1 MTEPMIASVDFS
13 REQKHPNITPKDAAT
28 LILIDRTAAP
38 WKVLFG
44 RRNANAVFMP
54 GALVF
59 PGGRVDPGDHRVSA
73 ISGYHSAVEQKLL
86 SGPRKM
92 TPARARAF
100 GIAAI
105 REAYEETGLCLGAF
119 AQGAPPASCATAF
132 GDAGLA
138 PDLAHLH
145 FVARAITPP
154 KTVRRF
160 DTRFFAIDAD
170 HITHRFSDVISSETE
185 LVELVWLPIDDA
197 IAGKLPPIVRQVLL
211 DLKERIAAGMAQEL
225 PVPFYQFRGKR
236 FGRSWL

>member
-73 ISGYHSAVEQKLL
+73 ASGYHPAVEQKLL
-86 SGPRKM
+86 IGPGKM
-92 TPARARAF
+92 TPVRARAF

-119 AQGAPPASCATAF
+119 AQDAPATCATAF
-132 GDAGLA
+132 RDSGLA

-145 FVARAITPP
+145 LVARAITPP
-154 KTVRRF
+154 KLVRRF

-170 HITHRFSDVISSETE
+170 NITHRFSDVIGPETE
-185 LVELVWLPIDDA
+185 LVELVWLPIDEA
-197 IAGKLPPIVRQVLL
+197 IGGKLPPIVRQVLL
-211 DLKERIAAGMAQEL
+211 DLKERIAAGMAPEL
-225 PVPFYQFRGKR
+225 PVPFYRFHGVRFRR
-236 FGRSWL
+236 TWL